1 MADDGT
7 SVFRDD
13 ERLEYSHVV
22 RCLHVGEKL
31 DLTILREGK
40 VCLLGRGGD
49 WGVLG
54 EEGDEMV
61 ANTNHLATIC

>member
-22 RCLHVGEKL
+22 RCLHVGEQL

-40 VCLLGRGGD
+40 VRLLGRGWSWEG
-49 WGVLG
+49 LG
-54 EEGDEMV
+54 EEVDEMV
-61 ANTNHLATIC
+61 ANAL